1 MGWIGKVIGGAVG
14 WAIGGPLGMIAGVA
28 FGNLFDRADQYT
40 TGRGPEETGPF
51 SPESQNYSREQQS
64 QMVFFV
70 GAFSMLAR
78 IATVDGRLLPEEQ
91 RKVEEFIDQD
101 LKLDPQSRNAALRV
115 FHAAL
120 TGGGTFEQFALQFQQ
135 NFSHEPA
142 LLELMID
149 IFYRIAAADGVINS
163 AEEQLI
169 SQAARIFRIS
179 DALLDSIRR
188 RCCHGI
194 GTSKHAYAVL
204 GLAPDASVEEIKK
217 AYRKLS
223 IEFHPDT
230 VASKGLPEEFTVFA
244 TEKFR
249 AIQEAYDA
257 LKTERGIK

>member
-14 WAIGGPLGMIAGVA
+14 WAIGGPLGLIAGVA
-28 FGNLFDRADQYT
+28 FGNLFDRADQFTTDRGTQSEPFGPGAGGYT
-40 TGRGPEETGPF
+40 
-51 SPESQNYSREQQS
+51 REQQS

-78 IATVDGRLLPEEQ
+78 IATIDGRLVVEEQ

-101 LKLDPQSRNAALRV
+101 LKLDMQSRSAALRV

-120 TGGGTFEQFALQFQQ
+120 SGGGTFEQFAVQFQQ

-149 IFYRIAAADGVINS
+149 IFYRIAAADGQINA

-169 SQAARIFRIS
+169 EQAARIFRIS
-179 DALLDSIRR
+179 DALLDSIRHR
-188 RCCHGI
+188 YRG
-194 GTSKHAYAVL
+194 GAGSSSRAYAVL
-204 GLAPDASVEEIKK
+204 GLEKDATVDEIKK

-230 VASKGLPEEFTVFA
+230 VASKGLPEEFTKFA

-257 LKTERGIK
+257 LKTERNIK